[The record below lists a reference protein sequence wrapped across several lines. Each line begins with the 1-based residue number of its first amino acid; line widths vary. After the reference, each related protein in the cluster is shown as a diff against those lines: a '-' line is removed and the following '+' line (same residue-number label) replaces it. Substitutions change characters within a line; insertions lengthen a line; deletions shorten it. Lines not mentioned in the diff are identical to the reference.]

1 MGLDGNFVDLIII
14 FFLALTVLTSF
25 SRGFILLTLE
35 LLGFLLALF
44 GALNLYFFPAALL
57 TKYFS
62 IPKAFSA
69 AIGFFIVWVFIETI
83 YYFLARQVVKL
94 VPLSV
99 LRSPVNKI
107 LSPLPALAN
116 GLAIIAFSLLIIVS
130 LPVPTGIKQ
139 PVLDSQIGGPIVS
152 GLTNFKSPINN
163 IFGEAVQE
171 SLTFLTIKP
180 GSHESVNLNFTQ
192 KQTSID
198 SVSET
203 VMLTL
208 VNEERIKRGL
218 APLTFDPTLR
228 EVARSHSQDMFSRGY
243 FSHYSPEGRDVGDR
257 LTAVGAFFLV
267 AGENLAYAPNV
278 KIAHEG
284 LMNSPGHRENIL
296 DTQYHKL
303 GVGVVDGGIYGK
315 MFTQAFTN

>member
-1 MGLDGNFVDLIII
+1 MGFDGNFVDLIII
-14 FFLALTVLTSF
+14 FFLAVTVLASF
-25 SRGFILLTLE
+25 GRGFILLTIE

-44 GALNLYFFPAALL
+44 GALNLYFLPAALL

-62 IPKAFSA
+62 ILKSFSS

-94 VPLSV
+94 VPLSA
-99 LRSPVNKI
+99 LKSRANKI
-107 LSPLPALAN
+107 LSPLPAIFN

-130 LPVPTGIKQ
+130 LPLPTGVKQ
-139 PVLDSQIGGPIVS
+139 PILNSQIGGSIVS
-152 GLTNFKSPINN
+152 KLTSFESPINN
-163 IFGEAVQE
+163 IFGEAIQE
-171 SLTFLTIKP
+171 SLTFLTVKP

-192 KQTSID
+192 KQTSVD
-198 SVSET
+198 SASET
-203 VMLTL
+203 VMFNS
-208 VNEERIKRGL
+208 VNEERIKRGI
-218 APLTFDPTLR
+218 APLEFDPTLK
-228 EVARSHSQDMFSRGY
+228 EVARSHSQDMFLRGY
-243 FSHYSPEGRDVGDR
+243 FSHYSPEGKDVGDR
-257 LTAVGAFFLV
+257 LTAAGVFFLV

-284 LMNSPGHRENIL
+284 LMNSTGHRENIL

-315 MFTQAFTN
+315 MFTQVFTN